1 MKISAPQNYAFIQSQ
16 RFSEQATIRHREN
29 LKNLERMNQQ
39 TIQSAEAK
47 RETDRMEA
55 AKFDR
60 VRQSREAYLGNELQK
75 SGHSETMY
83 HVDVKV

>member
-1 MKISAPQNYAFIQSQ
+1 MKISAPQNYAFIQTQ
-16 RFSEQATIRHREN
+16 RASEQATIRHQEN
-29 LKNLERMNQQ
+29 LKNLERMNRE
-39 TIQSAEAK
+39 TIQSVESK

-60 VRQSREAYLGNELQK
+60 IRQSREAYLGNELQK
-75 SGHSETMY
+75 IGHNETIY